1 MNEAELVA
9 LERFTVALTDVLAS
23 RKEEVTMT
31 GPLLVS
37 RWQRIALCIDTK
49 LAEGP
54 VRLRRRSPARA
65 GEKVIR

>member
-1 MNEAELVA
+1 

-23 RKEEVTMT
+23 RKEEVTVT
-31 GPLLVS
+31 GPLLMS

-54 VRLRRRSPARA
+54 VRLRRR
-65 GEKVIR
+65 